1 LLMLAASATA
11 ITVKDQ
17 HPLQEQSLVRVA
29 SDIETGKSGD
39 SGDGIPIWIAC
50 TLIIAVVDVDLGTSN
65 ATGSEFKA
73 CDTEAASGKE
83 RYHLEVSAA
92 TEKKLHGL
100 RSLDRV
106 TLALAEQT
114 QAEADA
120 AGPEQ
125 KVVRELAGRPKFHRV
140 LEARG
145 HTEPVTRVRHVT
157 SLLSGDDHYFA
168 GEVRIKLLSV
178 IVAVNGFTV
187 DYAGT
192 TKAERE
198 AWAAEQRNLMDLE
211 YRWSTYGKLGFSA
224 ANSIVRTVDIG
235 TQAVSSSDCSSAGF
249 GIIQT
254 AAASLAAEFP
264 NVDGVLYYIPRGGSM
279 ACESEFS
286 ITGGICYTG
295 ILQPTEGFVPSS
307 TTKSSLY
314 WQGGCWVRNQ
324 AVGSNVAAEANI
336 GAHEFGHHIS
346 LMHAGGN
353 GETRK
358 ASGDLTA
365 YGDSSAI
372 MGNDHT
378 GTNSMPASSRYWLG
392 VLPSAAIATS
402 DGVPVKLKA
411 LSLGPDALGS
421 DEYLALAID
430 CPSCLSR
437 VYTNPVSNG
446 ALWLTF
452 RGDSETCM
460 PQHVPGSTDWQ
471 CHSDHSVKFNQVFI
485 HFAHQTSSNA
495 PYTEKWYWL
504 SAGETYDLPSGG
516 KSVAVCSID
525 ESTGN
530 DYATVAVAATSA
542 LAVAKCAGHIPP
554 SPPPLPPLPPPSP
567 SPPIIPCVCA
577 ATWTYGGVTS
587 QYCANPDND
596 ANGPW
601 CFNENLGDCM
611 MPGRGGWLTS
621 GGTSNGQR
629 WFYCDPNDYPP
640 VTNASPPPSPS
651 PSPSPSP
658 PPSPPPSPSPP
669 PPLPPFPPGT
679 VLPPPPPPKHPP
691 PSPSPSSGSSPAA
704 DTDSSGAASDS
715 SGLVIGVGVG
725 AGILV
730 LLGLCYCGYR
740 YSSGS
745 GAKQPPKT
753 AEYLAGEPLDA
764 GSRQKNS
771 QFGRI

>member
-1 LLMLAASATA
+1 MPPWHDGPALLLMLAASATA

-495 PYTEKWYWL
+495 PYTE
-504 SAGETYDLPSGG
+504 
-516 KSVAVCSID
+516 
-525 ESTGN
+525 
-530 DYATVAVAATSA
+530 YAEAAATA
-542 LAVAKCAGHIPP
+542 ACVCRTACLQ
-554 SPPPLPPLPPPSP
+554 PPPARSCRLPAADLTILSLSLTGSGTGSLRVRRMIFRAAARASPSVPSTNPQEMTTPQSRSRPPPPSLSP
-567 SPPIIPCVCA
+567 NAPATSRPRRRPCRPCRRRRRRRQSFPACVRRHGHTVVSPPSTAP
-577 ATWTYGGVTS
+577 TLTMTR
-587 QYCANPDND
+587 
-596 ANGPW
+596 
-601 CFNENLGDCM
+601 M
-611 MPGRGGWLTS
+611 GRGASTKTS
-621 GGTSNGQR
+621 
-629 WFYCDPNDYPP
+629 
-640 VTNASPPPSPS
+640 A
-651 PSPSPSP
+651 
-658 PPSPPPSPSPP
+658 
-669 PPLPPFPPGT
+669 
-679 VLPPPPPPKHPP
+679 
-691 PSPSPSSGSSPAA
+691 
-704 DTDSSGAASDS
+704 
-715 SGLVIGVGVG
+715 
-725 AGILV
+725 
-730 LLGLCYCGYR
+730 
-740 YSSGS
+740 
-745 GAKQPPKT
+745 T
-753 AEYLAGEPLDA
+753 A
-764 GSRQKNS
+764 
-771 QFGRI
+771 